1 MNKLYCIIIG
11 LLLLSLIINTITKKE
26 NYRSTIKI
34 IEKFNVDGEGD
45 EGDDD
50 DETVN
55 YDPRHHIPRT
65 DLERSAMAAAKA
77 YCPVPVDYNPNDY
90 MKKSEAL
97 SDEMCKA
104 QCPVMPDM
112 KDYVLKTSIPPQQ
125 QCPPCI
131 CPKVKVSAGLCQH
144 TDCSLEQCQKKV
156 KCPEVKPCDMGDVRV
171 CPAIKI
177 PNLEE
182 LEKRFNLTEY
192 VSNLALKEDQ
202 ESKNKLD
209 EIRKIL
215 LLTQD
220 DEYEDDALESFTNFN
235 NENSPGLE
243 IVNNKLN
250 IDNLKNEV
258 YNFNRLNKKLNNNNN
273 ELKVSE
279 ASPSQNHD
287 SDCKQMKYTN
297 NFDSYGLLGSLY

>member
-26 NYRSTIKI
+26 NYSSTIKI
-34 IEKFNVDGEGD
+34 IEKFNVDGE
-45 EGDDD
+45 DDD
-50 DETVN
+50 DNEVVT

-112 KDYVLKTSIPPQQ
+112 KDYILKTSIPPQQ

-156 KCPEVKPCDMGDVRV
+156 KCPEVQPCDVGDVRV

-192 VSNLALKEDQ
+192 VSNLALKDDK
-202 ESKNKLD
+202 ESKDKLD

-215 LLTQD
+215 ILTQD
-220 DEYEDDALESFTNFN
+220 NDALESFTNFN
-235 NENSPGLE
+235 NEKVVKDNNQNLE

-250 IDNLKNEV
+250 VDNLRLNLDNLKNEV
-258 YNFNRLNKKLNNNNN
+258 NILNKKNNNRIEETEISPSLKYNN
-273 ELKVSE
+273 E
-279 ASPSQNHD
+279 
-287 SDCKQMKYTN
+287 CKPMKYSN
-297 NFDSYGLLGSLY
+297 NFDDYGLLGSFY